1 MLGLFPGEP
10 TTSLRP
16 ALARRQRYIR
26 WNISTSCLE
35 KGWTQAEQPLQ
46 DSEMPQVMAAA

>member
-1 MLGLFPGEP
+1 MLGFFPGEP